1 MELEHTYSEQRRSLT
16 ITRRGL
22 GRTDTALRLCD
33 VVVMDNLAARKVA
46 GVSQAI
52 QAVGASILYLPQYSL
67 DLNPIEQNFAKIKA
81 LLRKAAARTKDALW
95 TSIGKLLG

>member
-1 MELEHTYSEQRRSLT
+1 M
-16 ITRRGL
+16 
-22 GRTDTALRLCD
+22 
-33 VVVMDNLAARKVA
+33 VVMDNLAARKVA

-52 QAVGASILYLPQYSL
+52 QAVGASILYLPQYSP